1 MLWILV
7 QKESLDILRSWCS
20 CMANASQ
27 SCNRVIAVLYK
38 IDYALQK
45 RPLNM
50 SCTSRSYSWNK
61 SAKCVVEPKNIKDIA
76 T

>member
-1 MLWILV
+1 
-7 QKESLDILRSWCS
+7 
-20 CMANASQ
+20 MANASQ

-61 SAKCVVEPKNIKDIA
+61 SAKCVVEPKKIKDIA